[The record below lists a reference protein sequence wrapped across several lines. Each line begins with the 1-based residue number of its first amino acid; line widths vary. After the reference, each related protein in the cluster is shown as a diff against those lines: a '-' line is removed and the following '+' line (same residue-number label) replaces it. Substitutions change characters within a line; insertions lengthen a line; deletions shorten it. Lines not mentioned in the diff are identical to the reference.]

1 MVSYD
6 DDLVPIVL
14 GKGGMRNLHTG
25 VVAGTDPL
33 LAYGDPEFRAQ
44 QVRRIADFPHAGD
57 LVVNSTVF
65 PDGTV
70 AAMEELIGN
79 HGGMGGEQT
88 DAFLFHPDYYDVPET
103 KNSAD
108 VFTILNARRELL
120 TPPPV
125 KPRQGKE
132 VVEPW
137 TLATLWGGLKRVRI
151 WLGLAIRVLFFN
163 RDAFR
168 EIARD
173 AYMTGPAILIA
184 IVGALV
190 TSYFAVQPFRWQAP
204 TVNLLALFV
213 TILGV
218 QIAGRALGG
227 KGTYT
232 STLRVIGFAGMLD
245 LVGLL
250 AFIPPLATIAR
261 SLAFILHLLAVWI
274 GASVAH
280 ELHGWRSLILPVMLI
295 IVYVL
300 SFIALGILLAGG
312 AYGISQIL
320 ALFGISPH

>member
-1 MVSYD
+1 MLSCSTR
-6 DDLVPIVL
+6 II
-14 GKGGMRNLHTG
+14 MTS
-25 VVAGTDPL
+25 
-33 LAYGDPEFRAQ
+33 
-44 QVRRIADFPHAGD
+44 RRRKIRRTYS
-57 LVVNSTVF
+57 L
-65 PDGTV
+65 
-70 AAMEELIGN
+70 
-79 HGGMGGEQT
+79 
-88 DAFLFHPDYYDVPET
+88 
-103 KNSAD
+103 
-108 VFTILNARRELL
+108 ILNARRELL

-300 SFIALGILLAGG
+300 SLSHWEYCLPVGPTGYHKSWLYSAYRLIENLILRIDGRWLQ
-312 AYGISQIL
+312 YDPKYL
-320 ALFGISPH
+320 Y